1 MDEITKLQPEEVVI
15 PEVIESE
22 TPVTSVPAPVVPLP
36 VSRGSSGRSGFGGNR
51 GGRGGFGGRGGR
63 GGMRRGGDRPKSEF
77 DQKVLEIARVSRVT
91 KGGKR
96 FSFRATIVIGDGKGR
111 VGVGMAKGKDVAQ
124 SVQKAV
130 NQAKKYLFIVP
141 LNHGTIPYQ
150 VEAKYNSAVVILKP
164 GRGGVKAGG
173 PVRVVAKLAGIT
185 GLTGKLVERTNNKLN
200 IAQATMKALRMI
212 RPLTKRQ

>member
-1 MDEITKLQPEEVVI
+1 MRL
-15 PEVIESE
+15 
-22 TPVTSVPAPVVPLP
+22 PA
-36 VSRGSSGRSGFGGNR
+36 SKQGFGGGR
-51 GGRGGFGGRGGR
+51 GGRGGGQFGGRGGR
-63 GGMRRGGDRPKSEF
+63 SGMRRGGDRPKSEF

-141 LNHGTIPYQ
+141 
-150 VEAKYNSAVVILKP
+150 
-164 GRGGVKAGG
+164 
-173 PVRVVAKLAGIT
+173 
-185 GLTGKLVERTNNKLN
+185 
-200 IAQATMKALRMI
+200 
-212 RPLTKRQ
+212 